1 MVNDRPHAA
10 FSIASTHHLPLTGE
24 FHPLRREFERWLATG
39 NLITLLLALSI
50 FSIWYFGRD
59 LQVVEI
65 AIPGSPRVIDF
76 DKVPAPRPIA
86 EGPKIDLPS
95 ILPPENA
102 VPNPVTDPDTSGT
115 IPTQDDLHNW
125 QSGLDG
131 VVGPGDV
138 IVIPEPEAP
147 ETAYQAFDELPI
159 LIRIEPPV
167 YPQIVRDAGIDGTV
181 DVQVLIGRN
190 GRVKEAHA
198 VSGSDVLHAAAVA
211 SARTAVFKPALQGT
225 RPVEVLIVIPIVF
238 ELRGSH

>member
-1 MVNDRPHAA
+1 MVNDRPHTA
-10 FSIASTHHLPLTGE
+10 FPIASPHHLPLTGE

-39 NLITLLLALSI
+39 NLITLLLAISI

-59 LQVVEI
+59 LQAVEI
-65 AIPGSPRVIDF
+65 DIPGSGPVIDVN
-76 DKVPAPRPIA
+76 KVPVPPPVSGR
-86 EGPKIDLPS
+86 PKIDVPT
-95 ILPPENA
+95 IIPPENG
-102 VPNPVTDPDTSGT
+102 VPDPVTNPDTSAT
-115 IPTQDDLHNW
+115 IPTQEDLHNW
-125 QSGLDG
+125 GSWSDE

-147 ETAYQAFDELPI
+147 GTAYQVFDELPV

-181 DVQVLIGRN
+181 EVQVLVGRN
-190 GRVKEAHA
+190 GRVKEARA